1 MTAPTLTLVHDCSSH
16 TDYPSRN
23 LTLMIATVLI
33 SDNSLLCSALRH
45 ILSGTPFVMAEAVS
59 AVGLGQLQ
67 DVVPEPA
74 LVIIDAS
81 QNTGRVPEVVRQA
94 KERFPQARIVALAD
108 QFDLSFVRTGYEA
121 GVNGFCL

>member
-1 MTAPTLTLVHDCSSH
+1 
-16 TDYPSRN
+16 
-23 LTLMIATVLI
+23 
-33 SDNSLLCSALRH
+33 
-45 ILSGTPFVMAEAVS
+45 MAEAVS